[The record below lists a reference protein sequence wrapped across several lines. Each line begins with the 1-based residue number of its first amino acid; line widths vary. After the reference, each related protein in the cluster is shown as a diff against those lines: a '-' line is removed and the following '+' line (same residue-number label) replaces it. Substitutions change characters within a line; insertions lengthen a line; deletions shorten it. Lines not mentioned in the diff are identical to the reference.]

1 MATKKN
7 DFTKF
12 EKRLNNELWRVI
24 ACEVLFKTNEKEYTK
39 DVAKVL
45 LDEMKG
51 LLLSKED

>member
-24 ACEVLFKTNEKEYTK
+24 ACEVLFKANEKEYTK

-45 LDEMKG
+45 LNEMKG